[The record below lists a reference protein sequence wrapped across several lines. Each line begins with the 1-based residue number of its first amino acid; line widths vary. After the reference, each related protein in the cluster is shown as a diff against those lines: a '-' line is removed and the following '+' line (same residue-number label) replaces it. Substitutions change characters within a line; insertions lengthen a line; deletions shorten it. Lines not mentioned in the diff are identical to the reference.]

1 MSFVKFQHTA
11 ARRRLGNAALALAL
25 IYGFNTQP
33 PEGGWN
39 PIAHYSIAKSGFNTQ
54 PPEGGWETLCHG
66 SGGNGSFNTQPPE
79 GGWKQKAAAERIANS
94 FNTQPPEG
102 GWEAPKQ
109 PSRRL
114 EMFQHTAARRRLG
127 LPAGGCGFA

>member
-1 MSFVKFQHTA
+1 
-11 ARRRLGNAALALAL
+11 
-25 IYGFNTQP
+25 
-33 PEGGWN
+33 
-39 PIAHYSIAKSGFNTQ
+39 
-54 PPEGGWETLCHG
+54 PEGGWETLCHG

-102 GWEAPKQ
+102 GWEARKH

-114 EMFQHTAARRRLG
+114 GMFQHTAARRRRG
-127 LPAGGCGFA
+127 LPAGGGG